1 MTSYNGHLLRF
12 QGCWHLKDSKTLQE
26 RKEGNYCFHIY
37 CVPHEYGS
45 CSFITEFDSG
55 GSMWKKCK
63 GENFNSCMT
72 HKCLINVLIII
83 HHRQEHFF
91 NLLYIYLI
99 YIYLIDDK
107 CLSSS
112 SSSSFWFVNIPFEPN
127 LAHLSDE
134 RTQDDR
140 QQVEATEAAVRTAV
154 LC

>member
-1 MTSYNGHLLRF
+1 
-12 QGCWHLKDSKTLQE
+12 
-26 RKEGNYCFHIY
+26 
-37 CVPHEYGS
+37 
-45 CSFITEFDSG
+45 
-55 GSMWKKCK
+55 
-63 GENFNSCMT
+63 MT

-99 YIYLIDDK
+99 DDK

-112 SSSSFWFVNIPFEPN
+112 SSSSWFVNIHFEAN
-127 LAHLSDE
+127 LTAGHLVGVETHLSDE

-140 QQVEATEAAVRTAV
+140 QQIEATEAAVRTAV